1 MKVIKVYYKGT
12 CQEFSVGDG
21 TTSEEIFE
29 LMKRIFFIKEDISN
43 YFLQDSEGR
52 VVILP
57 KILPEELSVFCFLFI
72 IIIWTTRNN
81 NNYFFI
87 IKNFLFIFSKQQ
99 EL

>member
-72 IIIWTTRNN
+72 III
-81 NNYFFI
+81 
-87 IKNFLFIFSKQQ
+87 
-99 EL
+99 